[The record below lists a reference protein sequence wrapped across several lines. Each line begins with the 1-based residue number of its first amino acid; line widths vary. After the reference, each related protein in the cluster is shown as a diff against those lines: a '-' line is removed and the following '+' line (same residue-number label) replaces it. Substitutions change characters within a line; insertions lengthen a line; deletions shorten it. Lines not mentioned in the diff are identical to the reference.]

1 MQSKPGPGQ
10 QPQIFELST
19 AVTITPPIGPPG
31 TDAAQGTAS
40 IQPPTT
46 STPAPTVSGGSV
58 VLAGTSSA
66 VKAGDRVLILPTT
79 PASSA
84 TTFAVAT
91 VTTVTP
97 GKDTL
102 GNANTT
108 IVLDSM
114 TSNLTGDVSQY
125 QLWRTNLS
133 SQVWQY
139 PADPTHVIAAGTP
152 ASTLQVDLASIV
164 RGLQPGDPIVFE
176 GTGTPFPQYGA
187 LVSSTEAVWYANPA
201 KYTPGPGATT
211 SGVDPSIPPQPPAGS
226 PPPAPPAAIPI
237 PHTRITFAWTQG
249 IPTSPP
255 TDFSTCLVRY
265 GWKVVGSLIETPA
278 EQVGGLVASNGTTTA
293 ASAPPL
299 TLATPASEP
308 FNVPSGTTVLV
319 QDVNGNGAVGTV
331 DSATSMHIDA
341 PVPVLVPPLQVLLT
355 CWPSPAARR

>member
-108 IVLDSM
+108 IVLGSM

-125 QLWRTNLS
+125 QLWRTSLS

-139 PADPTHVIAAGTP
+139 PADPKHVIAAGSP

-164 RGLQPGDPIVFE
+164 RGLKPGDPIVFE

-211 SGVDPSIPPQPPAGS
+211 SGVNPSIPPQPPAGS

-237 PHTRITFAWTQG
+237 PHTRITFAWTQS

-265 GWKVVGSLIETPA
+265 GWKVVGRLIETPA
-278 EQVGGLVASNGTTTA
+278 EQVGGLA
-293 ASAPPL
+293 AV
-299 TLATPASEP
+299 ERHH
-308 FNVPSGTTVLV
+308 
-319 QDVNGNGAVGTV
+319 D
-331 DSATSMHIDA
+331 DRDA
-341 PVPVLVPPLQVLLT
+341 H
-355 CWPSPAARR
+355 RR